1 MPSRGDGSP
10 ACVSPV
16 PLHHFFFSGGSME
29 TVIRAVCSG
38 NERTSRSC
46 SAVACGAY
54 FSTQLRANGQA
65 AAPSPSARCPQKEG
79 SGPAGVVPSASP
91 HGVAAASSPSRNNHR
106 RSPAPSGR
114 HARSSAG
121 NTTARLL
128 QVLPAKAAGGGPPE
142 KIRRFC

>member
-1 MPSRGDGSP
+1 MPSRGNRSH
-10 ACVSPV
+10 ACVSNV
-16 PLHHFFFSGGSME
+16 PPLHFFFSGGSME

-38 NERTSRSC
+38 SERTSRSC

-121 NTTARLL
+121 NTTARP
-128 QVLPAKAAGGGPPE
+128 LPPPSAKTARGGPPE

>member
-1 MPSRGDGSP
+1 MPSHGDGCS
-10 ACVSPV
+10 ACVSTV
-16 PLHHFFFSGGSME
+16 PPHHFFFSGGSME
-29 TVIRAVCSG
+29 TVIRVVCSG
-38 NERTSRSC
+38 SEWTSSSC

-106 RSPAPSGR
+106 RSPASSGR
-114 HARSSAG
+114 HARKSAG
-121 NTTARLL
+121 STTARLL